1 MVRSRILAVLAL
13 AAALG
18 GTTLVRAADDATP
31 SASAPVTREPLSS
44 EAVAHMAGNAGP
56 LDLTR
61 VHVPAGAETVIGPD
75 EAEVLVLAIES
86 GAAVVDSP
94 AAMMVQRAPMDGQSQ
109 KESVAAGSSVALA
122 PGDSLVSLDPAG
134 THVRN
139 PGPDAASV
147 LSIGLRSSAVREAQ
161 AAATPGAERG
171 LVLALALVMP
181 PPCPPGTEP
190 GSPSLAATPG
200 GGGGGG
206 GAGGVALAVAA
217 APACIDVGATP
228 VP

>member
-1 MVRSRILAVLAL
+1 
-13 AAALG
+13 
-18 GTTLVRAADDATP
+18 
-31 SASAPVTREPLSS
+31 
-44 EAVAHMAGNAGP
+44 MAGNAGP

-61 VHVPAGAETVIGPD
+61 VHMPAGAETVIGPD
-75 EAEVLVLAIES
+75 EAEVLVLAVES

-94 AAMMVQRAPMDGQSQ
+94 APMMVQRASVDGQAQ
-109 KESVAAGSSVALA
+109 KESVAAGSSVTLA
-122 PGDSLVSLDPAG
+122 PGDSLVSLEPAG
-134 THVRN
+134 THLRN
-139 PGPDAASV
+139 PGPDTASV
-147 LSIGLRSSAVREAQ
+147 LSIGLRTSAVEEAQ

-200 GGGGGG
+200 GGGGAG